1 MVGTQPA
8 ESKMAAKL
16 AAEISVKVAAKM
28 AAKCRQKQE
37 IRYTNTAVKIS
48 KEERKNEHTQLQ
60 RKSGGKNGGIMPA
73 KTKNKVHQHS
83 SKNQ

>member
-16 AAEISVKVAAKM
+16 AAEISAKVAAKM

-37 IRYTNTAVKIS
+37 IMYTNTAVKIS
-48 KEERKNEHTQLQ
+48 KRK
-60 RKSGGKNGGIMPA
+60 KK
-73 KTKNKVHQHS
+73 
-83 SKNQ
+83 